1 MQRAHGRTKKNSI
14 TNLNKR
20 HEEHFV
26 RWFEGK
32 VSSIF
37 NFFIPCDGRMM
48 YLLTGICFQTVF
60 ADHQT
65 IRER

>member
-1 MQRAHGRTKKNSI
+1 MEELKKISLR
-14 TNLNKR
+14 NLNKR

-37 NFFIPCDGRMM
+37 YFSFLVWLDQFTYNRD
-48 YLLTGICFQTVF
+48 ICFQTEF
-60 ADHQT
+60 ADLQA
-65 IRER
+65 I

>member
-1 MQRAHGRTKKNSI
+1 MEELKKDSLR
-14 TNLNKR
+14 NLNKR

-37 NFFIPCDGRMM
+37 NFFIPCVVRSI
-48 YLLTGICFQTVF
+48 YLLT
-60 ADHQT
+60 
-65 IRER
+65 